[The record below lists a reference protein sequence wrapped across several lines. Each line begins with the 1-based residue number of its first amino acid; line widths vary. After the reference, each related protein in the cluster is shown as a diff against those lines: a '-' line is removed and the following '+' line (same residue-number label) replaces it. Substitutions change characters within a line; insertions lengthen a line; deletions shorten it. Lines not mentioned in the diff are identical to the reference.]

1 MCTIVHHVL
10 QIRNAALTIL
20 EAHKLVMMGLFGK
33 SKAADPKVCFSCQVT
48 PTFDF
53 ERPYLRPS
61 VKIGAFLG
69 IVTAIQRQLLSIRLS
84 PLFCYASKQSSAQLC
99 AFVTSSAPAR
109 LSVRCDTVS

>member
-1 MCTIVHHVL
+1 MCTIVHYVL

-69 IVTAIQRQLLSIRLS
+69 IVTAIQRQLLSIHRS
-84 PLFCYASKQSSAQLC
+84 PLLPLHLQTIERSRMCFCK
-99 AFVTSSAPAR
+99 F
-109 LSVRCDTVS
+109 